1 MTTNLIAWVLLAIA
15 VLGEIGG
22 TLSLRAA
29 TGGSRWWY
37 AVVGVCYVGAFALLS
52 MTLAYGMPLGVAYGV
67 WAASGVALTAILG
80 RIIFKEPL
88 SPMMMLGI
96 VMICGGVL
104 LIEQGAAH

>member
-1 MTTNLIAWVLLAIA
+1 MAWAVLAIA
-15 VLGEIGG
+15 VLAEIGG

-37 AVVGVCYVGAFALLS
+37 ASVGACYVTAFTLLS
-52 MTLAYGMPLGVAYGV
+52 VALAEGMPLGIAYGV
-67 WAASGVALTAILG
+67 WAASGVALTAVLG
-80 RIIFKEPL
+80 RLIFKEPL
-88 SPMMMLGI
+88 SPMMLLGI